1 VQTSPVYKCDRD
13 NDKEDSA
20 AETKEEAIEEVA
32 WREDGDGLVRVAER
46 DDCHDGYD
54 QGRGL

>member
-1 VQTSPVYKCDRD
+1 MQTSPVDECDRD

-32 WREDGDGLVRVAER
+32 WGEDGDGLVRVAER
-46 DDCHDGYD
+46 DYCHDGYD
-54 QGRGL
+54 